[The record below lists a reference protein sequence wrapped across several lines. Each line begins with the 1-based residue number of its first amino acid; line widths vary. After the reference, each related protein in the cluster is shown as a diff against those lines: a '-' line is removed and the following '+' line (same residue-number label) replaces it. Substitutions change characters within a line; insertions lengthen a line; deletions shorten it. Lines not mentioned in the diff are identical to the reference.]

1 MKTKIIISLSIF
13 LLLGIYK
20 AEGYNY
26 NWKDYNIEIPENII
40 ELENKYFNRELDIN
54 SYEFKIIKLNILLIK
69 KGLKPLYK

>member
-40 ELENKYFNRELDIN
+40 ELENA
-54 SYEFKIIKLNILLIK
+54 
-69 KGLKPLYK
+69 